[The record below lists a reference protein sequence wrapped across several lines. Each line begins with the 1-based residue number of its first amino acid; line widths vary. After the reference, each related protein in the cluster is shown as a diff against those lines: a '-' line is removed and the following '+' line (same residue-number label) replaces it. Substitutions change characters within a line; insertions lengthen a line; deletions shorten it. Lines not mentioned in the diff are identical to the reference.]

1 MINEEEEENDDDG
14 EEEENDEEFG
24 DDDDD
29 WRAHRRGKMW
39 PVGNAYC
46 DPQEESSRDWG
57 SFFFLQLELFLNEIN
72 SVNSQNQKLINV
84 MIFDHN

>member
-1 MINEEEEENDDDG
+1 MINEEEEENGDDDDDD
-14 EEEENDEEFG
+14 EEEEEEEIG
-24 DDDDD
+24 DDD

-57 SFFFLQLELFLNEIN
+57 SFFFLQLELVLNEIN
-72 SVNSQNQKLINV
+72 SVNPQNQKMNQCHDIWPQ
-84 MIFDHN
+84 